1 MVGVEDWLTFV
12 LFALLGGEIA
22 KLIYVLIEA
31 KGFSET
37 VGEGSLGCLAAL
49 SLHPTVLSDGLSIA
63 AGFVVHIGFGWG
75 FLGTLLTYALVDIST
90 LLIGL
95 TAVRLFLLN
104 LSSDKDE
111 QQND

>member
-1 MVGVEDWLTFV
+1 V

-31 KGFSET
+31 KCYAEIG
-37 VGEGSLGCLAAL
+37 GGSFGWLALLSAF
-49 SLHPTVLSDGLSIA
+49 SLHPTVLTDGLSIA

-104 LSSDKDE
+104 LSSDNDK
-111 QQND
+111 QQNE